1 MKFSSLFLSL
11 DFLGT
16 KPCFTVNGHKNYKTY
31 FGSLLSLITTFI
43 VSYSFLYFSFQIMTH
58 KNPKLITSIYN
69 DEIPPK
75 ISIKKKNFAF
85 GFGLQTLDYDNY
97 IDESIYTVEIIK
109 SIVTLNEDGTNNETN
124 IAINKIKCNKNEFE
138 IIPDY
143 FKGIPLK
150 NLYCIDTDEITL
162 GGEHKTKEWIYYT
175 IKFLICKN
183 STENNNSCYS
193 IDVINKYLDG
203 GYLGIFMSDI
213 NVMPT
218 NFSHPIHLYGKNLFT
233 TFSIK
238 HYVDCWLYIKRI
250 FIKTDRGLFF
260 NHFKE
265 DIFYGFDSLE
275 NYVDYRHND
284 NFLNLRIREN
294 AKREVYQRS
303 YLKIQEA
310 TAHAGG
316 IVQVCTIICHI
327 LIYFIKITLYKNYI
341 NQFFNFE
348 LLLKDYKYFEK
359 ISNVLNYN
367 NKSIFSK
374 HSNLNN
380 FKIIN
385 IDETKNISQY
395 NQETIKKSPDNTQY
409 IIKLNNHNYSV
420 DNNDHNFNID
430 NKAIN
435 KNYISIKEKNNL
447 NDNTQNTYVFKNMHL
462 NNFNKTFQEDY
473 VIKDKNNSSNL
484 LLIEN
489 EKEIKKSQTN
499 LQYKLINPNFNRL
512 FTKIKYQNLKNK
524 QIHYYS
530 SFCFI
535 LCSKNFYKNIK
546 LIYKKYNNIQFL
558 FDIIHFL
565 KNKYEIKFLE
575 NYVLSENQEKAIS
588 YLYYFDYNFQNENE
602 SFKKNVLQRENF
614 KILDLNKNNKDS
626 KKFNKYGIIN

>member
-31 FGSLLSLITTFI
+31 LGSLLSLITTFI
-43 VSYSFLYFSFQIMTH
+43 VSYSFLYFSFQIITH

-75 ISIKKKNFAF
+75 INIKKKNFAF

-124 IAINKIKCNKNEFE
+124 VVINKKKCNQKEFN

-162 GGEHKTKEWIYYT
+162 GGEHKANEWIYYT
-175 IKFLICKN
+175 IKFLMCKN

-193 IDVINKYLDG
+193 IDVINKYLNG

-250 FIKTDRGLFF
+250 FIKTDIGLFF

-275 NYVDYRHND
+275 NYIDYRHND
-284 NFLNLRIREN
+284 NFLNLRLREN

-310 TAHAGG
+310 TAHTGG
-316 IVQVCTIICHI
+316 IVQVCLIISHI

-348 LLLKDYKYFEK
+348 LLFKDYKYFEK
-359 ISNVLNYN
+359 ISNVLSYN
-367 NKSIFSK
+367 NKCNLSK

-380 FKIIN
+380 FKLIN
-385 IDETKNISQY
+385 IDETNNISHH
-395 NQETIKKSPDNTQY
+395 NQETIKKYPDNTQNY
-409 IIKLNNHNYSV
+409 IIKLNNHNNSFD
-420 DNNDHNFNID
+420 DNNHNFNID
-430 NKAIN
+430 INNNIDNNNLTIN
-435 KNYISIKEKNNL
+435 KNNINNS
-447 NDNTQNTYVFKNMHL
+447 TSVFKNL
-462 NNFNKTFQEDY
+462 YINNFNKTFQEDC

-484 LLIEN
+484 LIIEN
-489 EKEIKKSQTN
+489 EKDIKKSQTN
-499 LQYKLINPNFNRL
+499 LQNKLINHNFNSL
-512 FTKIKYQNLKNK
+512 FNKIKYQNLKNK

-535 LCSKNFYKNIK
+535 LCSKNFFKNIH
-546 LIYKKYNNIQFL
+546 LIYNKYKNIQFL
-558 FDIIHFL
+558 FDIVHFL

-575 NYVLSENQEKAIS
+575 NYILNENQEKAIS
-588 YLYYFDYNFQNENE
+588 YLYYFDYNFQTEYD

-614 KILDLNKNNKDS
+614 KILDLNKKNKDNE
-626 KKFNKYGIIN
+626 KLNKYGIFS